1 MSRHPLLATALAAVG
16 LLLTACAGT
25 PAGDVATPMET
36 TVTGEATPETVTVT
50 STPTESLS
58 PESELDADTL
68 ARLRSQGSGQDPD
81 STLSPERVT
90 VTETAPRSP
99 HDDTQIYHNS
109 SDWRWLAAPGKI
121 VPGGQIINVTGDTL
135 CSTGWVTGADDRF
148 FLLTAGHC
156 GAVGDQFAIRD
167 AGGAAELFGEMV
179 ESHLTGTDVSI
190 SGTDIG
196 LIEIHRTEF
205 IDPVLPLAQQVTG
218 WQSLAWVDEN
228 QPQICRLGH
237 RTGLTCGPYLEAG
250 NEGLFSSRGI
260 LDQGDSGGP
269 VFARTPDG
277 ELWAVG
283 VASYRVDTNAT
294 HAGSMSIGEWMRHWG
309 LTIYTH

>member
-1 MSRHPLLATALAAVG
+1 MSRRPLIATTLAAVG
-16 LLLTACAGT
+16 LLLAACTGT
-25 PAGDVATPMET
+25 PSGDVTTATET
-36 TVTGEATPETVTVT
+36 TVADGATPETVTVT
-50 STPTESLS
+50 STPG
-58 PESELDADTL
+58 PGSELDPGTL
-68 ARLRSQGSGQDPD
+68 DRLRSRESDEGQGGG
-81 STLSPERVT
+81 LSPERVT

-135 CSTGWVTGADDRF
+135 CSTGWITGVDDRF
-148 FLLTAGHC
+148 FILTAGHC

-167 AGGAAELFGEMV
+167 AGGNAELFGEMV
-179 ESHLTGTDVSI
+179 ESHLTGNHESI
-190 SGTDIG
+190 SGADIG
-196 LIEIHRTEF
+196 LIEIHRREF
-205 IDPVLPLAQQVTG
+205 IDPVLPLAQQVAG
-218 WQSLAWVDEN
+218 WQSLAWVEGN

-269 VFARTPDG
+269 VFARTSDG

-294 HAGSMSIGEWMRHWG
+294 HAGSMSISEWMQHWG